1 MNPSITSK
9 EIAAAGLAFEALLE
23 VPGMVTQ
30 LAQQVADLRAEVQAL
45 RGLIPPP
52 LVTVK
57 EAASRFGVTKQTIR
71 RRILAGDL
79 RAVKIGNSVR
89 VNMSETIANLPLV
102 GRQR

>member
-52 LVTVK
+52 LVTV
-57 EAASRFGVTKQTIR
+57 
-71 RRILAGDL
+71 
-79 RAVKIGNSVR
+79 
-89 VNMSETIANLPLV
+89 
-102 GRQR
+102 